1 MGRGSGYNEMN
12 EKQKRAVLGAL
23 LSQADEGVLPHGCF
37 AKIGAKLGIPAK
49 SVARLWRA
57 AVSTRAAG
65 QIQSPDVKSKKES
78 NLGIKDSQTVYNRED
93 VMEQIKSI
101 PLDKRSTVRHAA
113 AELKIPKSTVQ
124 RIIKEDGEGLCV
136 KANRLKVLLK
146 DDHYI
151 QRIDYCFAQMRWH
164 GATAR
169 QGKYFF
175 HDQTDTIHLDE
186 KWFFVSKVS
195 KRFIL
200 ATDEEEPYRTCQSKT
215 NISKVMFLVAQARPR
230 YLSSGVFWDGKIGCW
245 PLGEKVQQ
253 QRTTSVRR
261 RGDWKWKSC
270 GVGAEVYMEMMKEFV
285 VPAIMEK
292 WPLDA
297 GHSVIK
303 LQHDNAPAH
312 FKETVPEWVDYMEH
326 FDSLGMPYKLKLIHQ
341 PAQSPDTNILDLGFF
356 AALQSTCLGR
366 PKDEME
372 LIEMVQQQ
380 YEAYP
385 AKLINRVWLSHMAC
399 MNEILKDNGGNNYK
413 IPHLSKDKLEREGRL
428 PWVLEVNKEAMDR
441 LKGQGFQPPT
451 VDYSIPGSVNGRSI
465 MRVTL

>member
-1 MGRGSGYNEMN
+1 MN

-23 LSQADEGVLPHGCF
+23 LAMVEREGLPHGSF
-37 AKIGAKLGIPAK
+37 AKIGARLGVPAS

-57 AVSTRAAG
+57 SKSSREAQQVL
-65 QIQSPDVKSKKES
+65 SPDVTSKKKGNEQY
-78 NLGIKDSQTVYNRED
+78 KEPQTIYSREE
-93 VMEQIKSI
+93 VMEQIKDI

-124 RIIKEDGEGLCV
+124 
-136 KANRLKVLLK
+136 
-146 DDHYI
+146 
-151 QRIDYCFAQMRWH
+151 
-164 GATAR
+164 
-169 QGKYFF
+169 
-175 HDQTDTIHLDE
+175 
-186 KWFFVSKVS
+186 
-195 KRFIL
+195 
-200 ATDEEEPYRTCQSKT
+200 
-215 NISKVMFLVAQARPR
+215 
-230 YLSSGVFWDGKIGCW
+230 
-245 PLGEKVQQ
+245 
-253 QRTTSVRR
+253 SVRK
-261 RGDWKWKSC
+261 RGEWKWKSC
-270 GVGAEVYMEMMKEFV
+270 GVGAEVYMEMMKEYV

-297 GHSVIK
+297 GIDVIK

-312 FKETVPEWVDYMEH
+312 FKETVPEWVEYMEH
-326 FDSLGMPYKLKLIHQ
+326 FERIGMPYKLKLIHQ

-413 IPHLSKDKLEREGRL
+413 IPHLSKAKLEREGRL
-428 PWVLEVNKEAMDR
+428 PWVLEVNKDAMDR

-451 VDYSIPGSVNGRSI
+451 VDYSIPGSVNGRAI
-465 MRVTL
+465 MRVSI